1 MSAVEARTSTR
12 CCQRTERI
20 GWRFAAGLEP
30 EKRLVQQVDL
40 GNAHAHNDMDDGD
53 TTHHR
58 GDFLLFGHGFTCTT
72 PVEHEIQGAVWEAAL
87 RTTNWLLTGL
97 RVDATDFDTT
107 DACTRAT
114 TVLRRLVQVDYHAA
128 TTRSGH
134 PDRPQ
139 SVRAFATKWRGLVL
153 TKRRTMDCLF

>member
-1 MSAVEARTSTR
+1 VTVAAAVVVVVDGVRSGMLQVCPAWNELWGWIRSTLRRAR
-12 CCQRTERI
+12 I
-20 GWRFAAGLEP
+20 
-30 EKRLVQQVDL
+30 
-40 GNAHAHNDMDDGD
+40 NAHNDMDDGD

-87 RTTNWLLTGL
+87 RTTNGLLTGL